1 MPLYYRQNVIGG
13 PNSFLLVVQDFNS
26 FADAMAQK
34 LAKEIDVAGRAGE
47 RGYCCWGCVRSL
59 WPGVQEDVKV
69 SDFAQGRRDLL
80 RSAVVWV
87 ATAAGFASA
96 RSAGAWQVE
105 EIAPESPLGLA
116 YSHRCDGASS
126 DHAALVAQLREQLA
140 KEPATS
146 SLAMKCPIC
155 GCSVIVSR

>member
-1 MPLYYRQNVIGG
+1 M
-13 PNSFLLVVQDFNS
+13 
-26 FADAMAQK
+26 
-34 LAKEIDVAGRAGE
+34 
-47 RGYCCWGCVRSL
+47 
-59 WPGVQEDVKV
+59 
-69 SDFAQGRRDLL
+69 SDFAQRRRDLL

-146 SLAMKCPIC
+146 LLAMKCPIC